1 MHTAQPPKRLG
12 PCDWVLVSEAGKQG
26 YKPFPNLTVQSA
38 APASTFSSPYVVA
51 LDIMCGS
58 LTGEEQF
65 GFLSHCLESCQ
76 EGPLNLLQAV
86 M

>member
-1 MHTAQPPKRLG
+1 MLPSLQRDQVHVIGFRS
-12 PCDWVLVSEAGKQG
+12 VKQE
-26 YKPFPNLTVQSA
+26 YKPFPYLTIQSA

-51 LDIMCGS
+51 LDIVCGS

-76 EGPLNLLQAV
+76 ESPLNLL
-86 M
+86 